1 MECDRA
7 VLDVFPSSAEA
18 LLGPQAEVDQDGR
31 HIEEQERIARLNRL
45 LAALGGSD
53 AFERAPMRVQ
63 NVLTNGGCGRQV
75 AGLFVCGQHAVPM
88 IWSP

>member
-1 MECDRA
+1 
-7 VLDVFPSSAEA
+7 
-18 LLGPQAEVDQDGR
+18 
-31 HIEEQERIARLNRL
+31 
-45 LAALGGSD
+45 
-53 AFERAPMRVQ
+53 MRVQ